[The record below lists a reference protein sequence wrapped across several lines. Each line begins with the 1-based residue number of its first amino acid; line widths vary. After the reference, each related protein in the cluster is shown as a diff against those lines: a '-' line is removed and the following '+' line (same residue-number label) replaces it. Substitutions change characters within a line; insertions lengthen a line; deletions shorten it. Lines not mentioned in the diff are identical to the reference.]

1 MKFILCAFP
10 VLLLCFFTASADA
23 EDALDRAIIQAES
36 QQTKALGAVAAAER
50 AVSDAQDDL
59 SVVRN
64 IEAEARRTHDQ
75 AATAVAG
82 EAVQQAQTLERETQR
97 NLSLAR
103 SLLAARSKT
112 LEDLRGWTHA
122 NRRPAALLVP
132 ESGEVRRYTENGS
145 AVPQDFAPLHAG
157 ERIETGPDARVHL
170 FVSGGDAEIA
180 LGGNSSYTVTQD
192 DTSGD
197 FLAQLDAGMMRMRVM
212 VKNLFDKRF
221 EVRTPAAVCGVRGT
235 DYSISRTQDGDIVK
249 VYSGVVAVSPPAAG
263 GVTVL
268 VKSGEQLNVP
278 KQGTWPK
285 PLSFFKD
292 SDDLPWSISHEKY

>member
-1 MKFILCAFP
+1 MA
-10 VLLLCFFTASADA
+10 
-23 EDALDRAIIQAES
+23 
-36 QQTKALGAVAAAER
+36 
-50 AVSDAQDDL
+50 
-59 SVVRN
+59 
-64 IEAEARRTHDQ
+64 
-75 AATAVAG
+75 
-82 EAVQQAQTLERETQR
+82 
-97 NLSLAR
+97 
-103 SLLAARSKT
+103 
-112 LEDLRGWTHA
+112 
-122 NRRPAALLVP
+122 
-132 ESGEVRRYTENGS
+132 
-145 AVPQDFAPLHAG
+145 
-157 ERIETGPDARVHL
+157 
-170 FVSGGDAEIA
+170 GGDAEIA